1 MSVLVGLMHVDCAIP
16 GSRSLKEKRRAMNSL
31 KSRLRARFNCS
42 VAEVDLKDQWSRARL
57 AVTVVSD
64 DAGHVDAQLEEI
76 ARFASTH
83 HLVEVID
90 IRREHL

>member
-1 MSVLVGLMHVDCAIP
+1 MGVVVGLMHLDCAVP
-16 GSRSLKEKRRAMNSL
+16 GSRSLKEKRRAVGSL

-64 DAGHVDAQLEEI
+64 DAAHVDEQLDEI
-76 ARFASTH
+76 ARFASMH
-83 HLVEVID
+83 HLVELID
-90 IRREHL
+90 QHREHV